1 MFARKY
7 WAPAVAGALLVVTRS
22 VAGPFADAVVS
33 YTAGTAARA
42 DLNLPA
48 SALGA
53 PSAITV
59 DPLWGNSAVDPF
71 SPPYLASQLVSLGE
85 GGSLTVRF
93 DTPIQNNPGNAFG
106 LDFLIFGSAGFIITN
121 GDYTGGGITDGSLFG
136 ANPGESRVWVSAD
149 NLTFFELNPAL
160 ALTVDALFPTD
171 GTGDFQTPVNP
182 ALTAGSFAGQGLAG
196 IRTLYGGSGGGSG
209 YDLSWARNGLGQSV
223 ALSEVSYV
231 RIDVL
236 AGRAEIDALA
246 AVPEPGTWALLLTGA
261 SAWLVVRR
269 RGMAAPK
276 AKEI

>member
-1 MFARKY
+1 MFARNH
-7 WAPAVAGALLVVTRS
+7 WAPAVVGALLVVTRS

-33 YTAGTAARA
+33 YTAGTDAQPN
-42 DLNLPA
+42 LNIPA

-53 PSAITV
+53 PSVITV
-59 DPLWGNSAVDPF
+59 DPVWGNSAVEPF
-71 SPPYLASQLVSLGE
+71 SPPYLASQIVSVGE

-93 DTPIQNNPGNAFG
+93 DTPVQNSPGNAFG

-136 ANPGESRVWVSAD
+136 ANPGETRVWVSAD
-149 NLTFFELNPAL
+149 NLTFFELNPAF
-160 ALTVDALFPTD
+160 APAVDALFPSD

-196 IRTLYGGSGGGSG
+196 MRTLYGGSGGGSG
-209 YDLSWARNGLGQSV
+209 YDLDWARNGLGQSV

-236 AGRAEIDALA
+236 TGRAEIDALA
-246 AVPEPGTWALLLTGA
+246 AVPEPGTWALGLLGA
-261 SAWLVVRR
+261 GALLVLHRR
-269 RGMAAPK
+269 RGAA
-276 AKEI
+276 AKVRK